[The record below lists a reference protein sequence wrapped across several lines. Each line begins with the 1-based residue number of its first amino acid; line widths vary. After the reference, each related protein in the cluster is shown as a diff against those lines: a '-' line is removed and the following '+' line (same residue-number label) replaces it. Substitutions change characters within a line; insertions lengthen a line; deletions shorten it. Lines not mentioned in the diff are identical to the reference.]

1 MNIEKILN
9 GISYKNPYNEPL
21 DHIDILGITDDSR
34 EVQEGFMFIA
44 VNGEKIDG
52 HQYIDEAIQN
62 GASVVV
68 GERPEPLE
76 KSVYLSVEQ
85 SKSVLGIIAKNFYD
99 TTNNKQQIIGIT
111 GTNGKTTTSYMLKA
125 ALEAQGYQCG
135 VVGTIQNIVNG
146 QAFKTINTTP
156 NPLKLHQLL
165 HKSEDDVMIV
175 EVSSHAL
182 KQDRV
187 KGVIFDVAIFTNL
200 EKEHLDYHATMEDYF
215 ETKYQLFKQ
224 LKKNG
229 LAIVNR
235 DNSWGEIVYR
245 RLKEQS
251 YVLKTI
257 STESDA
263 SILLNIEQ
271 STIQF
276 SGGKAIPFELK
287 MPGEHNRLNAAMT
300 LLVCEHFRLN
310 REKSMDVLR
319 HFASLPGRFES
330 IHFPG
335 NKRIAIDYAHTT
347 KGIIYCLKAA
357 RECNAKRVIHV
368 FGFRGNRDE
377 SKRADMLIN
386 SAIYSDQYILTLDD
400 LNEQTEEEM
409 IQVLYDYHE
418 KYGHSQGKIIPD
430 RTLAIKEA
438 IEAADEGD
446 IVLVTGKGHES
457 YNQAFQLGTNS
468 DRETAEKIKQAVKDM
483 TV

>member
-9 GISYKNPYNEPL
+9 GISYKNPYNESI

-52 HQYIDEAIQN
+52 HQYIDEAIEN
-62 GASVVV
+62 GASVIV

-99 TTNNKQQIIGIT
+99 TANKKQQIIGIT

-251 YVLKTI
+251 YDLKTI
-257 STESDA
+257 STEADA
-263 SILLNIEQ
+263 SILLDFEQ

-276 SGGKAIPFELK
+276 SNEKAIPFELK

-300 LLVCEHFRLN
+300 LLVCEYFGLN

-335 NKRIAIDYAHTT
+335 NKRIVIDYAHTT

-357 RECNAKRVIHV
+357 RECVAKRVIHV

-386 SAIYSDQYILTLDD
+386 SAMYSDQYILTLDD

-438 IEAADEGD
+438 IEAAGEGD

-457 YNQAFQLGTNS
+457 YKQPFQLGTSS
-468 DRETAEKIKQAVKDM
+468 DRETAEKLKQAVKDM

>member
-1 MNIEKILN
+1 MKIEKILS
-9 GISYKNPYNEPL
+9 GISYKNPYNQPI

-34 EVQEGFMFIA
+34 EVQDGYMFIA

-62 GASVVV
+62 GASVIV
-68 GERPEPLE
+68 GERPTPLE
-76 KSVYLSVEQ
+76 KTVYLSVEQ
-85 SKSVLGIIAKNFYD
+85 SKSVLGILAKNFYD
-99 TTNNKQQIIGIT
+99 TADKKQQIIGIT
-111 GTNGKTTTSYMLKA
+111 GTNGKTTASYMVKET
-125 ALEAQGYQCG
+125 LEAQGFQCG
-135 VVGTIQNIVNG
+135 IVGTIQNIVNG

-156 NPLKLHQLL
+156 NPIKLHQLL
-165 HKSEDDVMIV
+165 HQSEDDVMII

-187 KGVIFDVAIFTNL
+187 KGVDFDVAVFTNL
-200 EKEHLDYHATMEDYF
+200 EKEHLDYHSTMEDYF

-229 LAIVNR
+229 LAIVSR

-245 RLKEQS
+245 RLKNQS
-251 YVLKTI
+251 YQLKTI
-257 STESDA
+257 STEVEA
-263 SILLNIEQ
+263 SILLDTRQ

-276 SGGKAIPFELK
+276 ANEKAMSFELK
-287 MPGEHNRLNAAMT
+287 MPGEHNRLNATMT
-300 LLVCEHFRLN
+300 LLVGEYFGLD
-310 REKSMDVLR
+310 REKSMNVLR
-319 HFASLPGRFES
+319 NFSSLPGRFES

-335 NKRIAIDYAHTT
+335 NIRVVIDYAHTT

-357 RECNAKRVIHV
+357 RECDAKRVIHV
-368 FGFRGNRDE
+368 FGFRGDRDE

-386 SAIYSDQYILTLDD
+386 SAMYSDQYILTLDD
-400 LNEQTEEEM
+400 LNEQPEEEM
-409 IQVLYDYHE
+409 VQTLHSYHA

-438 IEAADEGD
+438 VEAADEGD
-446 IVLVTGKGHES
+446 IILVTGKGHEL

-468 DRETAEKIKQAVKDM
+468 DRETAEKLKQTVKDM
-483 TV
+483 SI